1 MGPAGGS
8 LPGACVGVGG
18 SEMPDWKQECDLKT
32 GIQSK
37 NREAGEVLM
46 KFIREQIF
54 HPVFHI
60 IPLQKTLQN

>member
-18 SEMPDWKQECDLKT
+18 SEIPDWKQESNLKT

-37 NREAGEVLM
+37 TEKQV
-46 KFIREQIF
+46 KC
-54 HPVFHI
+54 
-60 IPLQKTLQN
+60 